1 VPSYNISGW
10 YDQVSQ
16 ATINNYLGMVRHG
29 PERLRKQHKLLMGP
43 WTHAV
48 SFGVTARQGELD
60 FPPQAA
66 PDMRDI
72 VQRWMDYWLKGTG
85 NGILAEPPV
94 RIYVMGANEWRNENE
109 WPLARA
115 RYTKYYLRS
124 SGRAN
129 SLFGDGA
136 LSEEAPA
143 SEPADTFVYDPANP
157 VPTIG
162 GNVSMRP
169 PSSGPYDQRS
179 IERRDDVLVYS
190 TPPLA
195 DDVEVT
201 GPVTIELHAAS
212 DAADTDF
219 TGKLVDV
226 WPSGYA
232 QILLEGVLRARY
244 RESFS
249 EPRLLTPGKPE
260 KLLID
265 LWSTSNLFRKGHR
278 IRVEI
283 SSSNFPKYDRNPNT
297 GRAIGQDAELRI
309 ARQAIYHDRE
319 RASHILLP
327 VIPK

>member
-1 VPSYNISGW
+1 MGPRLPSPALAGSRPEGPGTAGAVLVRLAGPPTRDQYWPGPGHRLAPGKNGPGKYHRIQVPSYNISGW

-190 TPPLA
+190 TPP
-195 DDVEVT
+195 
-201 GPVTIELHAAS
+201 
-212 DAADTDF
+212 
-219 TGKLVDV
+219 
-226 WPSGYA
+226 
-232 QILLEGVLRARY
+232 
-244 RESFS
+244 
-249 EPRLLTPGKPE
+249 
-260 KLLID
+260 
-265 LWSTSNLFRKGHR
+265 
-278 IRVEI
+278 
-283 SSSNFPKYDRNPNT
+283 
-297 GRAIGQDAELRI
+297 
-309 ARQAIYHDRE
+309 
-319 RASHILLP
+319 
-327 VIPK
+327 